1 MFVRKKRNKS
11 GTVSIQIIDK
21 TAGYKVIETIGSSE
35 DAEQI
40 ANLVRKAER
49 QVWTNKGKQKE
60 LFKNVTA
67 VDLEEYIRGI
77 VNTQVQ
83 TIGPELILGSLFDK
97 IGFNAI
103 KDDLFRHLVI
113 TRLVY
118 PVSKLKTVDYL
129 YRYQGVVVEIATIYR
144 FLDKLHSTYK
154 TTVEKIA
161 FEHTK
166 DVLKNIT
173 VVFYDMTTLYFESE
187 DEDDLRKIGF
197 SKDGKFRNPQIMLGL
212 LVGQEGYPIGYDI
225 FEGNVFE
232 GKTLLPTLAKIKEKF
247 GFGNPVVVAD
257 AAMLSKQNMKQLQ
270 ENGYQFIIG
279 GRIKNESAATKR
291 EIIEKA
297 ETIKAQEIM
306 PFKRQDGSRLIVSYS
321 SARHKK
327 DQYNR
332 ERGLKKLRQGIKSG
346 KLKKKHINNRGY
358 NKFLKLTGTVEVEI
372 DETKVEADCFW
383 DGLKGYVTNTEL
395 PGNQV
400 IENYRHLWQIEKAF
414 RISKTDLKI
423 RPIHHYRQRRIEA
436 HICIAFVA
444 YSVYKELERLLN
456 QNKSE
461 ISPKRALELTQ
472 NMYAIECQLPDE
484 IERKRLIL
492 KMDPQQQLLY
502 DIVLRHC
509 GDKTI

>member
-1 MFVRKKRNKS
+1 
-11 GTVSIQIIDK
+11 
-21 TAGYKVIETIGSSE
+21 
-35 DAEQI
+35 
-40 ANLVRKAER
+40 
-49 QVWTNKGKQKE
+49 
-60 LFKNVTA
+60 
-67 VDLEEYIRGI
+67 
-77 VNTQVQ
+77 
-83 TIGPELILGSLFDK
+83 
-97 IGFNAI
+97 
-103 KDDLFRHLVI
+103 
-113 TRLVY
+113 
-118 PVSKLKTVDYL
+118 
-129 YRYQGVVVEIATIYR
+129 
-144 FLDKLHSTYK
+144 
-154 TTVEKIA
+154 
-161 FEHTK
+161 
-166 DVLKNIT
+166 
-173 VVFYDMTTLYFESE
+173 
-187 DEDDLRKIGF
+187 
-197 SKDGKFRNPQIMLGL
+197 MLGL

-297 ETIKAQEIM
+297 ETIKNQEIM

-321 SARHKK
+321 SSRHKK

-372 DETKVEADCFW
+372 DETKVEADSFW

-414 RISKTDLKI
+414 RISKTDLRI
-423 RPIHHYRQRRIEA
+423 RPIHHYRKRRIEA

-444 YSVYKELERLLN
+444 YTIYKELERLLN
-456 QNKSE
+456 YE
-461 ISPKRALELTQ
+461 
-472 NMYAIECQLPDE
+472 
-484 IERKRLIL
+484 
-492 KMDPQQQLLY
+492 
-502 DIVLRHC
+502 
-509 GDKTI
+509 

>member
-11 GTVSIQIIDK
+11 GTISVQIIDK
-21 TAGYKVIETIGSSE
+21 SAGYKVIETIGSSKNADE
-35 DAEQI
+35 I
-40 ANLVRKAER
+40 ANLVKKAEHQIR
-49 QVWTNKGKQKE
+49 TNKGRQRE
-60 LFKNVTA
+60 LFRNLTA
-67 VDLEEYIRGI
+67 VDLEEYITGI

-97 IGFNAI
+97 IGFNVI

-129 YRYQGVVVEIATIYR
+129 YRYQGTVVDVATIYR

-154 TTVEKIA
+154 ATVEKIA
-161 FEHTK
+161 FEYTK
-166 DVLKNIT
+166 GVLKDIT

-212 LVGQEGYPIGYDI
+212 LVGQNGYPIGYDI

-247 GFGNPVVVAD
+247 GFGNPVVIAD
-257 AAMLSKQNMKQLQ
+257 AAMLSKQNMNELR

-297 ETIKAQEIM
+297 ETIKNQEIM

-321 SARHKK
+321 SSRHKK

-358 NKFLKLTGTVEVEI
+358 NKFLKLTGTVEVEV
-372 DETKVEADCFW
+372 DEAKVEADSFW

-400 IENYRHLWQIEKAF
+400 IDNYRHLWQIEKAF
-414 RISKTDLKI
+414 RISKTDLRI

-444 YSVYKELERLLN
+444 YTIYKELERLLGE
-456 QNKSE
+456 NKTE
-461 ISPKRALELTQ
+461 MSPKRALELTQ
-472 NMYAIECQLPDE
+472 NMYAIECQMPDE
-484 IERKRLIL
+484 VEKKRLML
-492 KMDPQQQLLY
+492 KMDPEQQVLY
-502 DIVLRHC
+502 DSVLKHC
-509 GDKTI
+509 EG